1 MPVQNEQFKV
11 DPYTSTVPLVQLPVQ
26 DMYSGAKTN
35 PNVWGGKGTSALAI
49 GDSLL
54 KGFMQGHQLKEQKK
68 YAQAEATIKAADAAA
83 ESAYAEYQ
91 TALTN
96 AGGKVD
102 DPKAQA
108 AYDAYKA
115 TFSASKQAKA
125 QFVLPDKTQK
135 GKKSASESV
144 TSAGVGGVGGK
155 DKKPPSAGFNNIRDF
170 FEANPHIVPQIA
182 LMTMQPKP
190 PGLSPQREAQ
200 SLELDTAKR
209 QNQEEQR
216 KVNDR
221 NMIAM
226 YGKLTP
232 EEIAKL
238 PAEEQKK
245 INDPQSGLAVAKNR
259 YAMENRDKAKPDW
272 FVDESGNF
280 HQVAVGEEPPPGWK
294 KYEKSPVNESQ
305 SNMYYDAAARAWG
318 TTRDKLSVQQL
329 EYVDALRARSKA
341 QSSGQTT
348 YSYSTTDTS
357 GNRSTTTRKVSDP
370 IKTPAGVS
378 PLPEKVF
385 GEPPA
390 ASQQSS
396 PGSGPITPPPA
407 AKAAPAGQGV
417 PPTAPKGSTQF
428 TVGAK
433 PKGMVE
439 EGNLPIWNRPAVQND
454 DKSHSSEYST
464 SFEQDGK
471 EVLVPTVV
479 NGKFLTP
486 DGKKPKPGSPEEK
499 SMLEAA
505 RKHYEETGENLGK
518 FANSKDADAYA
529 NTLHSRGEKK
539 GGAKGPITPPPQGGK
554 AAKGGPSGSK
564 ETFQTTQ
571 RANEYAD
578 KRQAKYDAAEVAYNK
593 AVTTQKDAND
603 SPIDPKVAAT
613 NLAKSKNDTDANYRN
628 KMRTARLNPGD
639 VYVYFVDPATGSSW
653 QRTVPDERTVDDLR
667 KYAQSKGKQ
676 FENLSNDEVESVI
689 GMMNKLGPPPG
700 SQPETQ
706 TYGGH
711 TYKLNPKTKQ
721 YDRVKETS
729 Q

>member
-1 MPVQNEQFKV
+1 MPVNSEQFKI

-68 YAQAEATIKAADAAA
+68 QAQAQATINAADSASEAA
-83 ESAYAEYQ
+83 YQ
-91 TALTN
+91 TYQDTLTKS
-96 AGGKVD
+96 GGNDK
-102 DPKAQA
+102 DPAAQA
-108 AYDAYKA
+108 AYDAYKT
-115 TFSASKQAKA
+115 TFMAGKQAKA

-135 GKKSASESV
+135 GKKSASESAS
-144 TSAGVGGVGGK
+144 SAGTGGTGGK
-155 DKKPPSAGFNNIRDF
+155 DKKQPHAGFNNIRDF

-190 PGLSPQREAQ
+190 QGLSPQREAQ

-238 PAEEQKK
+238 PVEEQKK

-348 YSYSTTDTS
+348 YSYSTTDVS
-357 GNRSTTTRKVSDP
+357 GDRRTITKKVSDP
-370 IKTPAGVS
+370 IPPPAGVNA
-378 PLPEKVF
+378 LPEGALNAIQQPPVDSQQASPASGPITK
-385 GEPPA
+385 PNAPA
-390 ASQQSS
+390 AAPVGQGK
-396 PGSGPITPPPA
+396 PGSGPIVHPKTLSAKPIGKQNQRIDRPPQPGEAVRATAGSLSRGKSKTLTEANRELADIDKQAAIYRTA
-407 AKAAPAGQGV
+407 AKDYKTEVDRIQKKYKDATDTGAMDRELAEAKKDFEDAKALAVRQQRDKILAVGGIPWKTDSRGVQFLNDKQGKTYGTMDGV
-417 PPTAPKGSTQF
+417 NWVD
-428 TVGAK
+428 TV
-433 PKGMVE
+433 
-439 EGNLPIWNRPAVQND
+439 
-454 DKSHSSEYST
+454 
-464 SFEQDGK
+464 
-471 EVLVPTVV
+471 
-479 NGKFLTP
+479 
-486 DGKKPKPGSPEEK
+486 
-499 SMLEAA
+499 
-505 RKHYEETGENLGK
+505 TGEP
-518 FANSKDADAYA
+518 Y
-529 NTLHSRGEKK
+529 
-539 GGAKGPITPPPQGGK
+539 
-554 AAKGGPSGSK
+554 K
-564 ETFQTTQ
+564 EQ
-571 RANEYAD
+571 
-578 KRQAKYDAAEVAYNK
+578 
-593 AVTTQKDAND
+593 
-603 SPIDPKVAAT
+603 
-613 NLAKSKNDTDANYRN
+613 
-628 KMRTARLNPGD
+628 
-639 VYVYFVDPATGSSW
+639 
-653 QRTVPDERTVDDLR
+653 
-667 KYAQSKGKQ
+667 
-676 FENLSNDEVESVI
+676 
-689 GMMNKLGPPPG
+689 
-700 SQPETQ
+700 
-706 TYGGH
+706 
-711 TYKLNPKTKQ
+711 
-721 YDRVKETS
+721 
-729 Q
+729 